1 MAKLNYKDLQAGKIY
16 TDKYG
21 ERVYRYKGIYGG
33 GNLSEFD
40 EMEYSEENQD
50 YEPNGNTAILTPVEV
65 EYFSE
70 L

>member
-1 MAKLNYKDLQAGKIY
+1 MAKLNYKDLRAGKIY

-21 ERVYRYKGIYGG
+21 ERVYRYIGRYGA

-40 EMEYSEENQD
+40 EMEYNEENQD
-50 YEPNGNTAILTPVEV
+50 YEPNGNTAILTPIEI

>member
-1 MAKLNYKDLQAGKIY
+1 MAKLNYKDLQAGKMY
-16 TDKYG
+16 VDKYG
-21 ERVYRYKGIYGG
+21 VRVLRYIGRYGA

-40 EMEYSEENQD
+40 EMEYNEEKQD
-50 YEPNGNTAILTPVEV
+50 YELNGNNAILTPLEV

>member
-1 MAKLNYKDLQAGKIY
+1 MAKLNYKDLQKGKMY
-16 TDKYG
+16 TDKYS
-21 ERVYRYKGIYGG
+21 ERVYRYKGTYGG
-33 GNLSEFD
+33 ANLSEFD
-40 EMEYSEENQD
+40 EMEYSEEKQD

>member
-21 ERVYRYKGIYGG
+21 ERVYRYKGKYGG

-40 EMEYSEENQD
+40 EMEYNEENQD
-50 YEPNGNTAILTPVEV
+50 YEPNGNNAILTPVEV

>member
-1 MAKLNYKDLQAGKIY
+1 MAKLNYKDLRAGKIY

-21 ERVYRYKGIYGG
+21 ERVYRYRGNYGG
-33 GNLSEFD
+33 GNLSAFD

>member
-1 MAKLNYKDLQAGKIY
+1 MAKLNYKDLQKGKLY
-16 TDKYG
+16 TDKNG
-21 ERVYRYKGIYGG
+21 VRVYRYIGRYGA

-50 YEPNGNTAILTPVEV
+50 YEPNGNNAILTPVEV